1 MTPPRPTADYPAWNS
16 RYRARK
22 AERER
27 ENASKGAGGRDF
39 VSLKQCPS
47 LARREG
53 EDHYNVEM
61 PNFSLRLLKTDGG
74 RGGGDKGKNP
84 FAICDFFKVG
94 RRL

>member
-1 MTPPRPTADYPAWNS
+1 MLL
-16 RYRARK
+16 
-22 AERER
+22 REW
-27 ENASKGAGGRDF
+27 GGRDF

-74 RGGGDKGKNP
+74 RGSGDKGKNP

-94 RRL
+94 RL

>member
-1 MTPPRPTADYPAWNS
+1 MLL
-16 RYRARK
+16 
-22 AERER
+22 RER
-27 ENASKGAGGRDF
+27 GEEISFHSNNAPR
-39 VSLKQCPS
+39 SL
-47 LARREG
+47 G
-53 EDHYNVEM
+53 DHYNVEM